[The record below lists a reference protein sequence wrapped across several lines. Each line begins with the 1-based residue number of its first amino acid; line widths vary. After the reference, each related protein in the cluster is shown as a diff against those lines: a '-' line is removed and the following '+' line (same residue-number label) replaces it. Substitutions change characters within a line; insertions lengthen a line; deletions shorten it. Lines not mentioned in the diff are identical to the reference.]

1 MLCPY
6 CLQNA
11 FAANCSNCEKDLP
24 PLYLKRHGGP
34 SGNPAILSA
43 VGFSGHG
50 KTVYLAALLHTMG
63 RHLTSV
69 WPRFYRQALDMDSVR
84 TVQANLAMLQR
95 GELPPSTR
103 RNFPLPSLHLLA
115 EIPQYNSRHLIIY
128 DPPGEAFNSDEGIET
143 YAHFVQRA
151 RVVLFLVSLVDLDEP
166 KASDLHRLLEIYV
179 LGMAKMK
186 AQTRHQHLI
195 VAYTKADRLQ
205 EVFARHPS
213 VLAHLSHAITL
224 CWQRPS
230 AISARSGP
238 CPTNWRRIPNA
249 TWAPPISSAWR
260 DVSSRVS
267 FSAPCPPWAARPK
280 MGAWRQPSNHAAWPT
295 LSSGSWTSRSPF
307 VAQGGPMTAAIDP
320 LSPDSVADAAGPA
333 AVETDLPGNQPPGAS
348 TDGPEAESA
357 QAGVVPGELDA
368 QQSQRKLRPENQ
380 DFMRVLRQ
388 YGTLPQVFINQMSVA
403 NDLVMGAGRSPSAS
417 EIYPP
422 PGRDS
427 IEVQVW
433 DWTRFAPCISAMP
446 PILRLCASC
455 ASSAASSCAGRC
467 TWASGR
473 LPSVWRRNSA
483 ATR

>member
-1 MLCPY
+1 MPCPY
-6 CLQNA
+6 CLENA

-186 AQTRHQHLI
+186 AQTRNQHLI

-205 EVFARHPS
+205 EAFARHPS
-213 VLAHLSHAITL
+213 VLAHLSHANHPLLATPKRYLGALRTVSDELASYTERDLGATDFIRL
-224 CWQRPS
+224 ARREFKSVVFCALS
-230 AISARSGP
+230 ALG
-238 CPTNWRRIPNA
+238 
-249 TWAPPISSAWR
+249 
-260 DVSSRVS
+260 
-267 FSAPCPPWAARPK
+267 SAPEDGRLA
-280 MGAWRQPSNHAAWPT
+280 
-295 LSSGSWTSRSPF
+295 
-307 VAQGGPMTAAIDP
+307 TAIEPRGVSDP
-320 LSPDSVADAAGPA
+320 LIW
-333 AVETDLPGNQPPGAS
+333 L
-348 TDGPEAESA
+348 
-357 QAGVVPGELDA
+357 LDK
-368 QQSQRKLRPENQ
+368 S
-380 DFMRVLRQ
+380 
-388 YGTLPQVFINQMSVA
+388 
-403 NDLVMGAGRSPSAS
+403 
-417 EIYPP
+417 
-422 PGRDS
+422 
-427 IEVQVW
+427 
-433 DWTRFAPCISAMP
+433 
-446 PILRLCASC
+446 
-455 ASSAASSCAGRC
+455 
-467 TWASGR
+467 
-473 LPSVWRRNSA
+473 
-483 ATR
+483 